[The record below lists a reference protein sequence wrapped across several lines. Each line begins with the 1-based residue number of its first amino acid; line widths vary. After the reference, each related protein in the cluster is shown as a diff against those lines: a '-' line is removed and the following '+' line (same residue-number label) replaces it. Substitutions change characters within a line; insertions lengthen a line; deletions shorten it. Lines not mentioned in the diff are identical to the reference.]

1 MVTLPEREEVHG
13 YDHGAVVRYGLS
25 EVDFQDRMV
34 DIGLR
39 DQPFLYSNTLPIK
52 VHESGSS
59 TSLTSHPSI
68 HLKSRLRSTARR
80 TESSKP
86 AYLDN

>member
-39 DQPFLYSNTLPIK
+39 AQQFLYFNTLPIK
-52 VHESGSS
+52 VQRHSSS

-68 HLKSRLRSTARR
+68 HLKSRAQSTARR

-86 AYLDN
+86 AYLGT